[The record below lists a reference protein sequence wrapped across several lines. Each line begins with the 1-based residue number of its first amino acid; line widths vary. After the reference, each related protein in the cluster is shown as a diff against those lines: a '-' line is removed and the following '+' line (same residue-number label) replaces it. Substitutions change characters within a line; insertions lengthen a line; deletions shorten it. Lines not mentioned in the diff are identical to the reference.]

1 MSGPAKSKIPIKV
14 DAYVHLKDAQTNSKI
29 MHIDIESDELN
40 EIIKPGESTY
50 CAGKRGG
57 VFIGLKKE
65 MLERAKKKY
74 NQ

>member
-1 MSGPAKSKIPIKV
+1 AKSKIPIKV

-29 MHIDIESDELN
+29 IHIDIESDELN

-57 VFIGLKKE
+57 MFIGLKKE

-74 NQ
+74 HQ